1 MKITKFIPK
10 AAVAL
15 NMHPSSK
22 EEAIDML
29 IDLLATGGVI
39 KNKAAVRKD
48 VIQRE
53 AEGSTGLGDGLATP
67 HAQSSSIKKA
77 AISAMTVPDGVDFNS
92 VDQRPARLIFLFAA
106 PERADDKSLTE
117 MGRLAVLLMDPEFK
131 ESLIKA
137 STVDEFLK
145 LIDDKES
152 AREKSEAKATAA
164 SNVKILAVTACPTGI
179 SSSFMAAESLKN
191 CASKRGVAI
200 HVETRGAAGVY
211 DELSDSE
218 IQSADAIIVAASA
231 KVPMHRFHGKR
242 VIQTSVGTGIRK
254 PDQLFERV
262 ISGQVPIY
270 QSTGND
276 ESLGDKIYK
285 KIKSIFS

>member
-15 NMHPSSK
+15 NMHPSTK

-48 VIQRE
+48 ILRRE
-53 AEGSTGLGDGLATP
+53 AGGSTGLGNGLATP
-67 HAQSSSIKKA
+67 HAQNSSIKKP
-77 AISAMTVPDGVDFNS
+77 AISVITVPAGVDFNS
-92 VDQRPARLIFLFAA
+92 LDGRPARLLFLFAA

-117 MGRLAVLLMDPEFK
+117 MGRLSVLLMDPEFK

-145 LIDDKES
+145 IIDDKEA
-152 AREKSEAKATAA
+152 ARTQSEAQMTAA
-164 SNVKILAVTACPTGI
+164 TNVKILAVTACPTGI
-179 SSSFMAAESLKN
+179 SSSFMAAEALKQ
-191 CASKRGVAI
+191 CAAKRGVAI
-200 HVETRGAAGVY
+200 HVETRGAGGVY
-211 DELSDSE
+211 EELSPAE
-218 IQSADAIIVAASA
+218 IAAADAIIVAASA

-242 VIQTSVGTGIRK
+242 VIQTAVNTGINK

-262 ISGQVPIY
+262 LSGQTPIY
-270 QSTGND
+270 QSPGDD
-276 ESLGDKIYK
+276 ETIGEKLYRKIA
-285 KIKSIFS
+285 SIFS